1 LRPRVSLERRS
12 TRLVSS
18 GADGVTDSPSPT
30 SVLDETTAGGKVIR
44 GSLLRSL
51 SYAASV
57 GLGILSAALMTRHLG
72 VVDFGR
78 YVTVVSIVTLAI
90 GMSDVGMSNI
100 GVREYSVREGGD
112 RDRTMRNVFGL
123 RIALTG
129 VAVVLAIGFA
139 AIAGYPQV
147 MVVGTL
153 VATLGYVLTT
163 VQHSLAVPLS
173 AGLRLGWVA
182 SLDVLRQ
189 AGLVLVVVVL
199 VLSGAGLLA
208 FLAAPLPAAVFVLA
222 VTAWLVRGSIP
233 FVPAFH
239 PRAWGRLLRIVLP
252 YAAASAVGAV
262 YVSLVVVVTSLVATQ
277 QETGYFGAAFRVFSV
292 LSAIPGLLIASAF
305 PVLARAARD
314 DRERLRYVLQR
325 LWDASLVLGAG
336 VAVLT
341 AVGAPVAIR
350 VVAGPDFEPSVS
362 VLRIQ
367 AGALF
372 ASFFIAIWG
381 YALLSLAA
389 YRSLLVANAVALV
402 LAGGLA
408 LALAP
413 EYGADG
419 AAVATLVGELG
430 LAVALGLLLMRVHE
444 DLRVDP
450 EILPRVVV
458 AAALGMAVLLIPGLP
473 DVVDLVLAASLYLV
487 AIVALRA
494 VPDEVWAALRHREP
508 LE

>member
-1 LRPRVSLERRS
+1 
-12 TRLVSS
+12 VSS
-18 GADGVTDSPSPT
+18 GADGVADRPSPT
-30 SVLDETTAGGKVIR
+30 AVLDETTAGGKVIR
-44 GSLLRSL
+44 GSVLRSL
-51 SYAASV
+51 SYAGSV
-57 GLGILSAALMTRHLG
+57 GLGILSAALLTRHLG

-78 YVTVVSIVTLAI
+78 YVTVVSIVTVSI
-90 GMSDVGMSNI
+90 GVSDVGMSNI

-112 RDRTMRNVFGL
+112 RDQTMRNVFGL
-123 RIALTG
+123 RIAPTV

-139 AIAGYPQV
+139 AIADYPRV

-153 VATLGYVLTT
+153 VAAVGFVLTT

-189 AGLVLVVVVL
+189 AGLVLVVIAL

-208 FLAAPLPAAVFVLA
+208 FLAAPVPAGLLVLA
-222 VTAWLVRGSIP
+222 VTAWLVRGAIP

-239 PRAWGRLLRIVLP
+239 PRAWGRLVRIVLP

-292 LSAIPGLLIASAF
+292 LSAIPGLLITSAF

-314 DRERLRYVLQR
+314 DRERLRYALQR
-325 LWDASLVLGAG
+325 LWDAGLVLGAG

-350 VVAGPDFEPSVS
+350 VVAGPDFEPSIS
-362 VLRIQ
+362 VLQIQ

-389 YRSLLVANAVALV
+389 YRGLLIANVLALV

-408 LALAP
+408 LMLAP
-413 EYGADG
+413 NYGADG
-419 AAVATLVGELG
+419 AAVATLVGEVG
-430 LAVALGLLLMRVHE
+430 LAVALGLQLMRTHR

-450 EILPRVVV
+450 ELFPRVVV
-458 AAALGMAVLLIPGLP
+458 ATGLALAVLLIPGFP
-473 DVVDLVLAASLYLV
+473 DVVDLVLAAAVYCV
-487 AIVALRA
+487 AVVALRA
-494 VPDEVWAALRHREP
+494 VPDEVWAALRRREP

>member
-1 LRPRVSLERRS
+1 M
-12 TRLVSS
+12 SS
-18 GADGVTDSPSPT
+18 GADGVADRPSPT
-30 SVLDETTAGGKVIR
+30 SVLDETTAGRKVIR
-44 GSLLRSL
+44 GSVLRSL
-51 SYAASV
+51 SFALTV
-57 GLGILSAALMTRHLG
+57 GLGVLSAALMTRYLG

-78 YVTVVSIVTLAI
+78 YVTVVSVVTVAI

-100 GVREYSVREGGD
+100 GVREYSVRDGAD
-112 RDRTMRNVFGL
+112 RDQTMRNVFGL

-129 VAVVLAIGFA
+129 VAVVLAIVFA

-153 VATLGYVLTT
+153 VATIGFVLTT

-182 SLDVLRQ
+182 GLDVLRQ
-189 AGLVLVVVVL
+189 AGLVLAVIAL
-199 VLSGAGLLA
+199 VLSGAGLLG
-208 FLAAPLPAAVFVLA
+208 FFAAPVPAALLVLA

-239 PRAWGRLLRIVLP
+239 PRAWGGLLRIVLP

-262 YVSLVVVVTSLVATQ
+262 YVSLVVVVTSLVASQ

-305 PVLARAARD
+305 PVLARAARG

-325 LWDASLVLGAG
+325 LWDAGLVLGAG

-341 AVGAPVAIR
+341 AVGAPEAIR

-362 VLRIQ
+362 ALQIQ

-389 YRSLLVANAVALV
+389 YRGLLIANVLALV

-413 EYGADG
+413 NHGADG
-419 AAVATLVGELG
+419 AAVATLVGEVG
-430 LAVALGLLLMRVHE
+430 LAVALGLQLMRAHR

-450 EILPRVVV
+450 ELVPRVVV
-458 AAALGMAVLLIPGLP
+458 ATGLALAVLLIPGLA
-473 DVVDLVLAASLYLV
+473 DVFDLALAAAVYCV
-487 AIVALRA
+487 AVVALRA
-494 VPDEVWAALRHREP
+494 VPDEVWAALRRREP
-508 LE
+508 LA